1 MTNPEYTKG
10 DKAYSSWDLKIKLPP
25 AQTEKLLKT
34 LKQQVAAEPFFP
46 STSQIG
52 GTVASGTRM
61 QAMYALVTSWV
72 LIIIY
77 LWVRFQGVA
86 FGLAAVIALIHD
98 VLVMLGG
105 IALSYYIAPCWAS

>member
-1 MTNPEYTKG
+1 MTNPEYTEG
-10 DKAYSSWDLKIKLPP
+10 DKAYFSWGLRIKLPP
-25 AQTEKLLKT
+25 AQTEKMLKT
-34 LKQQVAAEPFFP
+34 LQKQVAAVPYFP
-46 STSQIG
+46 GASQIG
-52 GTVASGTRM
+52 GAVASGTRM
-61 QAMYALVTSWV
+61 QAVYALVTSWV

-105 IALSYYIAPCWAS
+105 IALSY